1 MATRAFQIAL
11 PRYVPET
18 DELRAAVKNAQIERL
33 ELYKEEKKIAL
44 TIRFDTYCDA
54 ELLRQLSEGVG
65 RAYGGASVTVTPLY
79 PAEEYSP
86 AAVRELIEEIS
97 CDSPACARALSG
109 CAVTEEGGKVKLL
122 AEGGAEVIIASL
134 GCTERLARKIG
145 ERFGVR
151 REVVCVAAD
160 AQAEA
165 DRALLDY
172 EAKAMLTRLG
182 LTDFAQ
188 PVGTLSGGQ
197 RKRVALA
204 AVLLHPA
211 DVLILDEPTNHLDSD
226 MVLWLEDR
234 LRKFNGGLIMVT
246 HDRYFLERVCNRITE
261 LSHCHIRHYEAN
273 YSKYLAIKTQQ
284 EEREQAAQRK
294 RQSILRVEY
303 QWIMRGAQARRTK
316 NKDRIARYEALKAQT
331 GPETD
336 GAVQMATLS
345 SRLGRKTVE
354 LHGVSK
360 AFGDRVVLQ
369 SFSYGVGRED
379 RVGIV
384 GRNGA
389 GKSTLLNLLAGKLAP
404 DSGTIDWGETVR
416 IGYFSQEG
424 RELDPDQRVYDFIH
438 SIAGEVKTREGNFS
452 AAQMME
458 RFLFPTQLQGQPI
471 GKLSGGERRRLYLLS
486 VLMEAP
492 NILLLDEPTNDL
504 DVTTL
509 AILESY
515 LETFPG
521 AVIAVSHDRYFLD
534 KMAREIFE
542 VGEGGVVRR
551 YTGNYTD
558 YLEKRTQVAASRE
571 KAPKKPAP
579 GRPQRPKK
587 LKFTFKEQREFDTI
601 EDDIA
606 ALETSIGALEAQMAA
621 CGSDYVKLQELTEE
635 QAREKAALEEKM
647 ERWVYLTELAE
658 KIAAQEG

>member
-1 MATRAFQIAL
+1 
-11 PRYVPET
+11 
-18 DELRAAVKNAQIERL
+18 
-33 ELYKEEKKIAL
+33 
-44 TIRFDTYCDA
+44 
-54 ELLRQLSEGVG
+54 
-65 RAYGGASVTVTPLY
+65 
-79 PAEEYSP
+79 
-86 AAVRELIEEIS
+86 
-97 CDSPACARALSG
+97 
-109 CAVTEEGGKVKLL
+109 
-122 AEGGAEVIIASL
+122 
-134 GCTERLARKIG
+134 
-145 ERFGVR
+145 
-151 REVVCVAAD
+151 
-160 AQAEA
+160 
-165 DRALLDY
+165 
-172 EAKAMLTRLG
+172 
-182 LTDFAQ
+182 
-188 PVGTLSGGQ
+188 
-197 RKRVALA
+197 
-204 AVLLHPA
+204 
-211 DVLILDEPTNHLDSD
+211 
-226 MVLWLEDR
+226 
-234 LRKFNGGLIMVT
+234 MVT

-542 VGEGGVVRR
+542 VGEGAWSGGTPATTPTTWKSGPRWPPAGRR
-551 YTGNYTD
+551 P
-558 YLEKRTQVAASRE
+558 Q
-571 KAPKKPAP
+571 KPAP
-579 GRPQRPKK
+579 ARPQRPKK

-606 ALETSIGALEAQMAA
+606 ALETSIGALEDQMAA

>member
-1 MATRAFQIAL
+1 M
-11 PRYVPET
+11 
-18 DELRAAVKNAQIERL
+18 L
-33 ELYKEEKKIAL
+33 EQVFAG
-44 TIRFDTYCDA
+44 FSPDT
-54 ELLRQLSEGVG
+54 
-65 RAYGGASVTVTPLY
+65 
-79 PAEEYSP
+79 
-86 AAVRELIEEIS
+86 
-97 CDSPACARALSG
+97 
-109 CAVTEEGGKVKLL
+109 
-122 AEGGAEVIIASL
+122 
-134 GCTERLARKIG
+134 
-145 ERFGVR
+145 
-151 REVVCVAAD
+151 
-160 AQAEA
+160 
-165 DRALLDY
+165 RALLDY

-384 GRNGA
+384 GRNG
-389 GKSTLLNLLAGKLAP
+389 
-404 DSGTIDWGETVR
+404 
-416 IGYFSQEG
+416 
-424 RELDPDQRVYDFIH
+424 RESP
-438 SIAGEVKTREGNFS
+438 
-452 AAQMME
+452 
-458 RFLFPTQLQGQPI
+458 P
-471 GKLSGGERRRLYLLS
+471 
-486 VLMEAP
+486 
-492 NILLLDEPTNDL
+492 
-504 DVTTL
+504 
-509 AILESY
+509 
-515 LETFPG
+515 
-521 AVIAVSHDRYFLD
+521 
-534 KMAREIFE
+534 
-542 VGEGGVVRR
+542 
-551 YTGNYTD
+551 
-558 YLEKRTQVAASRE
+558 
-571 KAPKKPAP
+571 
-579 GRPQRPKK
+579 
-587 LKFTFKEQREFDTI
+587 
-601 EDDIA
+601 
-606 ALETSIGALEAQMAA
+606 
-621 CGSDYVKLQELTEE
+621 C
-635 QAREKAALEEKM
+635 
-647 ERWVYLTELAE
+647 
-658 KIAAQEG
+658 